1 MQLFDMSKHI
11 HLSNMMAVI
20 DNWIEYASSEEGAA
34 TSSTIF
40 RKDKIAD
47 PFRSQ
52 VPIDRDEHVGHCSVG
67 DMADLWTQWMYTQL
81 TSIDGWAPEVG
92 DWRNGRVYSTS
103 IHTLVRKGHVKQY
116 DKTAHQAAHCDCPRE
131 GFGPHLGKEKWAGTF
146 GVNAD
151 SCIATGNA
159 ASMLW
164 ILIDGSWVLLRLP
177 PYHVLMFPG
186 NAIHA
191 GADFLFDNYVAHWYT
206 GGAALLEAFKE
217 HGKDLFDTT
226 SFDYETE
233 NANAG
238 FPSSDLKQHRLDSY
252 MPEHAARADE
262 LEGASAAQVAEQ
274 ASSKAPT
281 LINASLD
288 QLLPEHAARADELK
302 RKMSPHSDA
311 KSRASKD
318 AAADASGT
326 KRQRITTSIS
336 PELHEARTNAFM
348 RQQLQAARMARRV
361 ATAEGQPEVGNIVML
376 DVSLYERAK
385 LHPSF
390 ITLVILK
397 IEEGN
402 RWNKGQKDP
411 RYRIGNT
418 HGVLE
423 TSYRHSQFKLDN
435 SAMSADTLRESD
447 AVGMF
452 NAGALTSMPL
462 TQLVRESSV
471 TGAHGIRSRCGCKK
485 GDCSTN
491 NCACFK
497 AGTPCHS
504 GCHGKGGNVG
514 CKNDDSHY

>member
-1 MQLFDMSKHI
+1 MRFPRELASKANMQLFDMSKNI
-11 HLSNMMAVI
+11 PLSNMMPVI
-20 DNWIEYASSEEGAA
+20 DKLIAYASTEEGAA

-40 RKDKIAD
+40 RKDKVAD

-52 VPIDRDEHVGHCSVG
+52 VPIDRSIVHDDVSYGDLG
-67 DMADLWTQWMYTQL
+67 DMADAWTQWMYMQL
-81 TSIDGWAPEVG
+81 TSIDGWAPDVG

-103 IHTLVRKGHVKQY
+103 IHTLVRNGHEEQY

-131 GFGPHLGKEKWAGTF
+131 GFGPHLGKQKWAGAL

-151 SCIATGNA
+151 SCIATGST
-159 ASMLW
+159 ASKIW
-164 ILIDGSWVLLRLP
+164 IMIDGDWVLLHLP

-191 GADFLFDNYVAHWYT
+191 GADFLLDNHVVHWYI
-206 GGAALLEAFKE
+206 GGADLMEAFKV
-217 HGKDLFDTT
+217 HGNDLFDTT
-226 SFDYETE
+226 SFDYDTAK
-233 NANAG
+233 ANSG
-238 FPSSDLKQHRLDSY
+238 FPSTKSDASLRQQRLDRY

-262 LEGASAAQVAEQ
+262 LKRAAA
-274 ASSKAPT
+274 
-281 LINASLD
+281 
-288 QLLPEHAARADELK
+288 
-302 RKMSPHSDA
+302 SPHSEA
-311 KSRASKD
+311 KSRASED
-318 AAADASGT
+318 IAADASGT
-326 KRQRITTSIS
+326 KRQRIATSTS
-336 PELHEARTNAFM
+336 PELHDARTDAFK
-348 RQQLQAARMARRV
+348 RQQLQATRMAKRV
-361 ATAEGQPEVGNIVML
+361 AAAEGQPEVGSLVTL

-390 ITLVILK
+390 IALVILK
-397 IEEGN
+397 IEGGN
-402 RWNKGQKDP
+402 KWNKGKRDP

-423 TSYRHSQFKLDN
+423 TSYHHGAFKLDN
-435 SAMSADTLRESD
+435 SMSADALRESA

-452 NAGALTSMPL
+452 NAGELSTMPL

-471 TGAHGIRSRCGCKK
+471 TGAHGIRSKCGCKK
-485 GDCSTN
+485 GTCSTN

-504 GCHGKGGNVG
+504 GCHGKGGNAS